1 MIKVISLFV
10 LLTLSACSS
19 FAYNDSAN
27 YLYGYLFGF
36 KSEVT
41 KGFYDDFDFSFATIK
56 FGRGPESIIVLA
68 EIIEKDTYKFV
79 SNDQIKIYVK
89 NGFIIKTEGM
99 ENDINYI
106 GFSGFKNYS
115 SLTTF
120 DNPSLYRAET
130 SNQFQVVGN
139 EKIKWLAST
148 VDTQK
153 INHSISIP
161 IIKWKTEIYYYVDY
175 KGNLLR
181 TEQKFHPNIPKAT
194 INFYFK

>member
-1 MIKVISLFV
+1 
-10 LLTLSACSS
+10 
-19 FAYNDSAN
+19 
-27 YLYGYLFGF
+27 
-36 KSEVT
+36 
-41 KGFYDDFDFSFATIK
+41 
-56 FGRGPESIIVLA
+56 
-68 EIIEKDTYKFV
+68 
-79 SNDQIKIYVK
+79 
-89 NGFIIKTEGM
+89 
-99 ENDINYI
+99 
-106 GFSGFKNYS
+106 
-115 SLTTF
+115 
-120 DNPSLYRAET
+120 PSLYKAET